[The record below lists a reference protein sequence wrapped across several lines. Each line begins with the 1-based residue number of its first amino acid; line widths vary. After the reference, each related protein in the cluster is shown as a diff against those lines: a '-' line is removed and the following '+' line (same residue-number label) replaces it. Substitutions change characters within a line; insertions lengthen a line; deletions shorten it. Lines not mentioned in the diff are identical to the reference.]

1 MDRVEEIGLNWD
13 RISEKITEDPYEF
26 LEMDPEEMRRLIIE
40 NLKPL
45 AKFIGAKAIVYE
57 SGRWYA
63 RIERMELDF
72 EEPPELSE
80 VMDKEC
86 YVSLEDENGC
96 DVVVLAIRE
105 DETGDVE
112 AFARSAGEILEIFF
126 SGRTC
131 DNQDVPWDDFS
142 W

>member
-1 MDRVEEIGLNWD
+1 MDEVEQIGVNWD
-13 RISEKITEDPYEF
+13 RFSQRIKEDPYEF
-26 LEMDPEEMRRLIIE
+26 LELGPEELRMAVLE
-40 NLKPL
+40 NLIPL
-45 AKFIGAKAIVYE
+45 AKFLGVKAIIYE
-57 SGRWYA
+57 CGRWYA
-63 RIERMELDF
+63 RIERIELG
-72 EEPPELSE
+72 EEIPDLSE

-112 AFARSAGEILEIFF
+112 VFARSAGEILEIMF
-126 SGRTC
+126 SGKAC
-131 DNQDVPWDDFS
+131 ENQDVPWDDFP

>member
-1 MDRVEEIGLNWD
+1 MDEVEQIGLNWD
-13 RISEKITEDPYEF
+13 RFSQRIKEDPYEF
-26 LEMDPEEMRRLIIE
+26 LELGPEELRRVIME
-40 NLKPL
+40 NLTPL
-45 AKFIGAKAIVYE
+45 AKFLGVNAIIYE
-57 SGRWYA
+57 CGRWYA
-63 RIERMELDF
+63 RIERIELGD
-72 EEPPELSE
+72 EEPELSE

-112 AFARSAGEILEIFF
+112 AFARSAGEILEIIFN
-126 SGRTC
+126 GKAC
-131 DNQDVPWDDFS
+131 ENQDVPWDDFP

>member
-1 MDRVEEIGLNWD
+1 MDEVEQIGVNWD
-13 RISEKITEDPYEF
+13 RFSQRIKEDPYEF
-26 LEMDPEEMRRLIIE
+26 LELGPEELRIAVLE
-40 NLKPL
+40 NLTPL
-45 AKFIGAKAIVYE
+45 AKFLGVKAIIYE
-57 SGRWYA
+57 CGRWYA
-63 RIERMELDF
+63 RIERIELG
-72 EEPPELSE
+72 EEIPDLSE

-112 AFARSAGEILEIFF
+112 VFARSAGEILEIMF
-126 SGRTC
+126 SGKAC
-131 DNQDVPWDDFS
+131 ENQDVPWDDFP

>member
-1 MDRVEEIGLNWD
+1 MDEVEQIGVNWD
-13 RISEKITEDPYEF
+13 RFSQRIKEDPYEF
-26 LEMDPEEMRRLIIE
+26 LELGPEELRMAVLE
-40 NLKPL
+40 NLTPL
-45 AKFIGAKAIVYE
+45 AKFLGVKAIIYE
-57 SGRWYA
+57 CGRWYA
-63 RIERMELDF
+63 RIERIELG
-72 EEPPELSE
+72 EEIPDLSE

-112 AFARSAGEILEIFF
+112 VFARSAGEILEIMF
-126 SGRTC
+126 SGKAC
-131 DNQDVPWDDFS
+131 ENQDVPWDDFP